1 MLELSTQNVNG
12 NRTITELSTLYNNL
26 FKILKNVFNVELSAQ
41 LLYKNLTNKQKSMV
55 SAL

>member
-26 FKILKNVFNVELSAQ
+26 FKILKNFFNVELSAQ
-41 LLYKNLTNKQKSMV
+41 LLYKNLTNKQKAMV